1 MGFNSTVR
9 IPARIR
15 IAPNA
20 ARGDSTSRATRKD
33 VTHAKTGSSEK
44 MSAVRV
50 GVVNCCAQ
58 LCTENDRAV
67 ASRLVTTSAITTA
80 QLQMTLGVSNHQN
93 EANPK
98 TAHVAIWYSD
108 RLSKLIWRA

>member
-9 IPARIR
+9 IPARISM
-15 IAPNA
+15 APA
-20 ARGDSTSRATRKD
+20 TALGESTSRAARND
-33 VTHAKTGSSEK
+33 VTQAKTGSNEK
-44 MSAVRV
+44 IRAVRV

-67 ASRLVTTSAITTA
+67 ASRLVTASAATTA
-80 QLQMTLGVSNHQN
+80 QLQTTRGVSNHQN

-98 TAHVAIWYSD
+98 TAPVAIW
-108 RLSKLIWRA
+108 